1 MRECRV
7 RGPALHKMALPLSY
21 NTRHLRQ
28 RFGATAMTALGIALT
43 VAIAIMIMSLLA
55 GLGRAFKTSGDPL
68 NVLVIRKGADA
79 EMQSWVRLDQAQ
91 TVKYLPGVARGERG
105 EPLASGELVVVIVLA
120 RRDGT
125 GEVNVTV
132 RGMSPVGPQLR
143 PNVKLVE
150 GRWHRSGQR
159 EIVISRSIHERFEG
173 ADLGSQLRFGKGLW
187 TIVGV
192 FDANGGA
199 QDSEIW
205 GDVNQTSQD
214 FDRVGG
220 YSSLLVRATDPVM
233 AGVLKDRVNRD
244 QRLKLDGLL
253 ETDYYASQTR
263 SGAPIQYVG
272 TIVAIIMAIG
282 SCFAAMNT
290 MYAAVAYRSREIA
303 TLRTIGFSRASILT
317 SFVIEAVI
325 LSLVGAMAGIFLM
338 LPFNNVTTGTS
349 NALTFA
355 EVVFAM
361 KMTPGV
367 IVTAIVF
374 AVFMGVIGGIAPAWH
389 ASRQDIIVAL
399 RD

>member
-1 MRECRV
+1 
-7 RGPALHKMALPLSY
+7 MALPLRY

-28 RFGATAMTALGIALT
+28 RFGATIMTALGIALT

-55 GLGRAFKTSGDPL
+55 GLERAFKTSGDPL
-68 NVLVIRKGADA
+68 NVLVLRKGAEA
-79 EMQSWVRLDQAQ
+79 EMQSWVRLEQAQ
-91 TVKYLPGVARGERG
+91 TVKYLPGVARGDNN
-105 EPLASGELVVVIVLA
+105 EPLASGEVVVVIVLP

-132 RGMSPVGPQLR
+132 RGMSSVGPQLR

-150 GRWHRSGQR
+150 GRWHRPGQR
-159 EIVISRSIHERFEG
+159 EIVISRSIHERFQH
-173 ADLGSQLRFGKGLW
+173 ADLGGQLRFGKGLW

-192 FDANGGA
+192 FDADGGA

-205 GDVNQTSQD
+205 GDVNQMAQD
-214 FDRVGG
+214 FDRSGG
-220 YSSLLVRATDPVM
+220 YSSLLVRATDPLAARM
-233 AGVLKDRVNRD
+233 LKQRVNDD
-244 QRLKLDGLL
+244 QRLKLDGFL

-263 SGAPIQYVG
+263 SGAPIQFVG
-272 TIVAIIMAIG
+272 SIVAIIMAVG

-303 TLRTIGFSRASILT
+303 TLRTIGFSRRSILT
-317 SFVIEAVI
+317 SFVIEAVL
-325 LSLVGAMAGIFLM
+325 LSLVGAVIGIILM
-338 LPFNNVTTGTS
+338 LPFDNVTTGTS

-355 EVVFAM
+355 EVVFTM

-367 IVTAIVF
+367 LLTAMTF
-374 AVFMGVIGGIAPAWH
+374 AVVMGVIGGIAPAWH